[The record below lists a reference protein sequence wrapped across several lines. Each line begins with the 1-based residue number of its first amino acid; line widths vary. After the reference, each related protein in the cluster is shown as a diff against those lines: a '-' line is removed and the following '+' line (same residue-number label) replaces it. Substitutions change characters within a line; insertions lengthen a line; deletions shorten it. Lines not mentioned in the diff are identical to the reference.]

1 MDFSFRSLQKFTGS
15 DRERKRNAA
24 NHREED
30 LTASVMRTVRAII
43 LENKQQSLAINE
55 IYKRMKKYKNDSLTN
70 VDQLKEIMRY
80 YGKMQVVYVDEDE
93 QVSLL

>member
-70 VDQLKEIMRY
+70 VD
-80 YGKMQVVYVDEDE
+80 
-93 QVSLL
+93 